1 MTPNG
6 DGISDHGDLMEC
18 LGDGCD
24 FTLRIGKYETV
35 DHVFCPECVSH
46 VVRPNHPD
54 IRARHLKKEEM
65 KRKEDA
71 LKRAEKLEEEARLL
85 RKEAAK

>member
-1 MTPNG
+1 MNVNHTG
-6 DGISDHGDLMEC
+6 TCDYGDLLEC
-18 LGDGCD
+18 WNDRCD
-24 FTLRIGKYETV
+24 FTLRVGYHEKAEYVI
-35 DHVFCPECVSH
+35 CPKCQCPVY
-46 VVRPNHPD
+46 RPDHPD

-85 RKEAAK
+85 RKEATK

>member
-18 LGDGCD
+18 LNDGCG
-24 FTLRIGKYETV
+24 FTLRVGYYEKVKYVT
-35 DHVFCPECVSH
+35 CPKCAST
-46 VVRPNHPD
+46 VVRPDYPD
-54 IRARHLKKEEM
+54 IRARHLKEE
-65 KRKEDA
+65 KLKKKEDA
-71 LKRAEKLEEEARLL
+71 LKRAEKLEKEARLL